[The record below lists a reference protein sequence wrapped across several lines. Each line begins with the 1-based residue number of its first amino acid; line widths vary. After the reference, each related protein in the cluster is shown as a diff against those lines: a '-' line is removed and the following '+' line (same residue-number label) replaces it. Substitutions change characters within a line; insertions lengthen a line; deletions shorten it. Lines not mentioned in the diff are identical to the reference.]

1 MLMLSTD
8 NAFNRVRALLTSY
21 EEDRHAPRLHRMSQ
35 VDFIRRGF
43 QLEAQM

>member
-1 MLMLSTD
+1 MFPID
-8 NAFNRVRALLTSY
+8 NVFNRVRAILATY
-21 EEDRHAPRLHRMSQ
+21 EEDRAAPRLHRMSQ